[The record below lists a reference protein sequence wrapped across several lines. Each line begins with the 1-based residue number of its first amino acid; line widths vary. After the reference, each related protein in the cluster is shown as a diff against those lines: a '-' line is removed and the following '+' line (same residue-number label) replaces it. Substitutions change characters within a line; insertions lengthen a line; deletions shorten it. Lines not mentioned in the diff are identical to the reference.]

1 MNENCMRYRH
11 RCDNLC
17 RYFSRAR
24 YYCKKLCFFIALY
37 ILNYKKV
44 KNGIDNEL
52 CKEYNMQHRVHVYA
66 NKKCIVKSKKY
77 ILKE

>member
-1 MNENCMRYRH
+1 MKIV
-11 RCDNLC
+11 CDTGTGVITCAGIL
-17 RYFSRAR
+17 AEPGITV
-24 YYCKKLCFFIALY
+24 KKLCFFIALY

-66 NKKCIVKSKKY
+66 NKKCIVKNKKY
-77 ILKE
+77 ISKE